1 VNWKPT
7 DEGHEAAA
15 GEWTVGDHVAARAN
29 EIKVRAGSRGTVV
42 GFSAVGGHPL
52 VDFVGFGLVL
62 IRAEHL
68 ARDDDSTTE
77 ARVPARRRSPGTT
90 RLSDTPRPAALA
102 VAPLPPPPDWFDR
115 PPLLQLS
122 HERASTPDHSDEIDL
137 GLPADLDRRGGRER
151 SAVSREPSP
160 SMRRADTSE
169 SGHES
174 PTTQEWDLQDQ
185 RPNRHASAGGQENIE
200 A

>member
-15 GEWTVGDHVAARAN
+15 GEFIVGDHVAARAN

-52 VDFVGFGLVL
+52 VDFVGSGLVL

-77 ARVPARRRSPGTT
+77 ARTPGRRRSPGTT
-90 RLSDTPRPAALA
+90 RLSDIPRPAALA
-102 VAPLPPPPDWFDR
+102 VATQPPPPDWFDR
-115 PPLLQLS
+115 PPQLQVA
-122 HERASTPDHSDEIDL
+122 HGKASTPDDSDEIDL
-137 GLPADLDRRGGRER
+137 GPPADLSRTPSQGAGPERRPDEPAPRQERRRQAIR
-151 SAVSREPSP
+151 SAE
-160 SMRRADTSE
+160 
-169 SGHES
+169 G
-174 PTTQEWDLQDQ
+174 TT
-185 RPNRHASAGGQENIE
+185 A
-200 A
+200 